1 VETRGGG
8 ASVGEHGFVD
18 FLFVGLI
25 VGLLT
30 LGAAA
35 APAVSDIALAD
46 ADPTK
51 ASSVDFTVTFDESV
65 TGVDTTDFVVDA
77 SGIAGASIGA
87 VSGGGTAWT
96 VSVGTGTG
104 DGTLSIDLTDDDS
117 IEDDLGNP
125 LGGTGAGNGDFTAGA
140 AYTVDKTPPSV
151 PTGLTPADG
160 AYLDTWSPT
169 LSWEPSS
176 DTGGSGLHSTNRYR
190 YDVDLEGADCKDD
203 YTLSTSYHPTL
214 SSEGVYTWRLYSRDN
229 AGNHSDWTDWHT
241 FTVDT
246 DKPDVTIDQAGGQ
259 VDPTNASPVM
269 FDVEF
274 DEPIDGATFM
284 DVDVSVGGSATTGA
298 VTVTEFASDDG
309 TTFRVEIIV
318 SVDGTVEP
326 TISAGGIEDL
336 AGNTNNAS
344 TSTDNSV
351 TYDTDPPG
359 LTSFELQSP
368 ATSPTNTDTLVF
380 RVTFDEAIA
389 NWELG
394 DFTVN
399 STSTAYVDMVTLV
412 SAGVFDVTVTGGDL
426 AGFNGTVGLDL
437 AGGQDIGDLAG
448 NPLPAGEPPTDE
460 TYTVDNEPPG
470 VAGVTENLSV
480 VADAD
485 AGDQTFTLTIGYDEP
500 MDTGVAPT
508 VSFPSALEDPSSTIA
523 FDPASGWTNDTT
535 YVARYDVVDAN
546 EEIDEVDVRVTGAR
560 DVAGNTQSQY
570 DEADVFSIDTLNP
583 WISSLTSTTA
593 NGYYNVGAAIDIT
606 MTFSEAVTI
615 VEAFPQLKVDL
626 DSGTTDVSLAI
637 PSGAASTNG
646 TYTVSAG
653 ENSCDLNVEGITVNG
668 SMRDA
673 AGNNLD
679 PTKITETM
687 SANNLADNKDITVD
701 TADPTIT
708 WVQGFPSGPQDMDAD
723 CSLEFPI
730 EVRVTDNCC
739 IDAGDVVVTP
749 SVTNA
754 SLKDDAITLTQT
766 AQNEVTVSGT
776 IVVHSLIGCPAAIEV
791 VIDATDC
798 AGNHNEWAAAAVVED
813 DIIPVIH
820 DLVVEEHVVVDNCC
834 EAEVAFSTYVT
845 DNCCIAPSGI
855 TITPT
860 NPTGN
865 LTIDFDQARDVTIT
879 QNGQGRVD
887 ISGVVPVRCVT
898 SCPAIV
904 QVTVEADDCCGN
916 SAVPVSSTA
925 SETDPNETGHVY
937 DETEPIPRDD
947 PRQDTVL
954 DESAAIDPLV
964 EVRLD
969 EFGVYR
975 LILREDT
982 PVRIDVVANDGDN
995 CSCEDCAHPFDPCG
1009 SCGACSGCC
1018 ATMTVHEIV
1027 VPPAHGTAT
1036 IEDGEGDCSGGSVI
1050 RFAPDHGYVGP
1061 DEFTYRTRDTCG
1073 NVSSVVATVYLETVP
1088 AAAMEDVY
1096 LTVCAE
1102 GSETFE
1108 LVGRDLWIDSNDP
1121 GRIPFV
1127 FEVVGAPAHGVLSG
1141 DLGDIKYTAQ
1151 GATTEALGTATIELT
1166 YTPAAGFTGH
1176 DSATIRF
1183 ADPFGGFTDAWV
1195 DVEVVACTA
1204 PPDGASPIPLAAGK
1218 VLSIV
1223 VPSTSASGVEAVTLV
1238 GADGTPVS
1246 GALNATWDETVGR
1259 FVLTL
1264 DGGPLTPGT
1273 YVLTIPLGNGETVE
1287 LTIEVCAPDL

>member
-1 VETRGGG
+1 METRGGG

-546 EEIDEVDVRVTGAR
+546 EEIEDIDLRVAGAR
-560 DVAGNTQSQY
+560 DAVGNTQIQH

-583 WISSLTSTTA
+583 TIAWIIDLPEEAQSIDDDGSLALPIEVLVTD
-593 NGYYNVGAAIDIT
+593 GGCIGAANVAVSVSDPPDVT
-606 MTFSEAVTI
+606 VAHALAKTQEGSSAVRMEGDVMVSALTDGEAAVTI
-615 VEAFPQLKVDL
+615 GVNAEDCCGN
-626 DSGTTDVSLAI
+626 S
-637 PSGAASTNG
+637 ASASDAVTVIDDALP
-646 TYTVSAG
+646 TVSG
-653 ENSCDLNVEGITVNG
+653 FTVAPDDG
-668 SMRDA
+668 RVDPACEEVVAVAAVVRD
-673 AGNNLD
+673 G
-679 PTKITETM
+679 
-687 SANNLADNKDITVD
+687 
-701 TADPTIT
+701 
-708 WVQGFPSGPQDMDAD
+708 
-723 CSLEFPI
+723 
-730 EVRVTDNCC
+730 CC
-739 IDAGDVVVTP
+739 IDAGSVIVTP
-749 SVTNA
+749 TVSHA
-754 SLKDDAITLTQT
+754 SLKGNDITVTQT
-766 AQNEVTVSGT
+766 AQNEATVAGT
-776 IVVHSLIGCPAAIEV
+776 IIMHELTGCPATIEV
-791 VIDATDC
+791 KIDATDC
-798 AGNHNEWAAAAVVED
+798 AGNRNVWTESAELDDGIAAVVRDLRVDRRVLVD
-813 DIIPVIH
+813 DCCEAIVTF
-820 DLVVEEHVVVDNCC
+820 DGYVEDNCC
-834 EAEVAFSTYVT
+834 VQPEGIAIKVT
-845 DNCCIAPSGI
+845 H
-855 TITPT
+855 PT
-860 NPTGN
+860 ENAAVT
-865 LTIDFDQARDVTIT
+865 FDQAVGVVFEQTSR
-879 QNGQGRVD
+879 NRVD
-887 ISGVVPVRCVT
+887 FSGEIRVRCLT

-904 QVTVEADDCCGN
+904 RVTVQAEDACGN
-916 SAVPVSSTA
+916 RAVPVASTA
-925 SETDPNETGHVY
+925 DGNDPNETGHVV
-937 DETEPIPRDD
+937 DNTAPIPRDD
-947 PRQDTVL
+947 PRQDTVT
-954 DESAAIDPLV
+954 DESAVIDPLV
-964 EVRLD
+964 EVRRD
-969 EFGVYR
+969 GFGVYR
-975 LILREDT
+975 FVLREDT
-982 PVRIDVVANDGDN
+982 PGRIDVLANDADN
-995 CSCEDCAHPFDPCG
+995 CSCADAPQLFAACGDCPD
-1009 SCGACSGCC
+1009 CC
-1018 ATMTVHEIV
+1018 AAMTVHEV
-1027 VPPAHGTAT
+1027 VTQPTHGTAT
-1036 IEDGEGDCSGGSVI
+1036 IEDGEGECSGGSVI
-1050 RFAPDHGYVGP
+1050 RFAPYHGYVGP
-1061 DEFTYRTRDTCG
+1061 DEFTYRTRDACG
-1073 NVSSVVATVYLETVP
+1073 NVSSGIATVYLEVIGRT
-1088 AAAMEDVY
+1088 AMEDVY
-1096 LTVCAE
+1096 VTARSGEPTVFTVRATDLWADADPGEIPLRFAIVNGPSHGVVAGDVTAITVAPASTTDVAREPVPTLEEIETAQITLTYTSAI
-1102 GSETFE
+1102 GY
-1108 LVGRDLWIDSNDP
+1108 VGRDAIAV
-1121 GRIPFV
+1121 R
-1127 FEVVGAPAHGVLSG
+1127 FE
-1141 DLGDIKYTAQ
+1141 
-1151 GATTEALGTATIELT
+1151 
-1166 YTPAAGFTGH
+1166 
-1176 DSATIRF
+1176 
-1183 ADPFGGFTDAWV
+1183 DPFGNRTTARVDIRVMGCVVSGADAP
-1195 DVEVVACTA
+1195 AIT
-1204 PPDGASPIPLAAGK
+1204 LAHGES
-1218 VLSIV
+1218 LPIV
-1223 VPSTSASGVEAVTLV
+1223 VPPTFGSGAEPAMLAA
-1238 GADGTPVS
+1238 ADGTPVLS
-1246 GALNATWDETVGR
+1246 ALTSTWNDAVGR
-1259 FVLTL
+1259 FVLTM
-1264 DGGPLTPGT
+1264 DGESVAPGT
-1273 YVLTIPLGNGETVE
+1273 YALTIPLGNEETVK
-1287 LTIEVCAPDL
+1287 LTVEVCVPDP

>member
-1 VETRGGG
+1 METRGGS
-8 ASVGEHGFVD
+8 ASVGERGFVGI
-18 FLFVGLI
+18 LFVGLI
-25 VGLLT
+25 VGLLS

-46 ADPTK
+46 VDPTNACTVK
-51 ASSVDFTVTFDESV
+51 FTVAFDESV
-65 TGVDTTDFVVDA
+65 TGVDTTDFVIDA
-77 SGIAGASIGA
+77 SGITGASIGA
-87 VSGGGTAWT
+87 VSGGGATWT

-104 DGTLSIDLTDDDS
+104 DGSLSIDLIDDDS
-117 IEDDLGNP
+117 IEDGSGNV
-125 LGGTGAGNGDFTAGA
+125 LGGIGTGNGDFTAGE

-151 PTGLTPADG
+151 PDGLDPADG
-160 AYLDTWSPT
+160 TYVDSRSPT
-169 LSWEPSS
+169 LSWDPST
-176 DTGGSGLHSTNRYR
+176 DTGGSGLRTTNRYR
-190 YDVDLEGADCKDD
+190 YDVNGPDPKTGYSNDED
-203 YTLSTSYHPTL
+203 YNPTF
-214 SSEGVYTWRLYSRDN
+214 SSDGVYTWRLYARDN
-229 AGNHSDWTDWHT
+229 AGNNSDYTDWHT

-246 DKPDVTIDQAGGQ
+246 DP
-259 VDPTNASPVM
+259 P
-269 FDVEF
+269 
-274 DEPIDGATFM
+274 
-284 DVDVSVGGSATTGA
+284 A
-298 VTVTEFASDDG
+298 V
-309 TTFRVEIIV
+309 
-318 SVDGTVEP
+318 
-326 TISAGGIEDL
+326 
-336 AGNTNNAS
+336 
-344 TSTDNSV
+344 
-351 TYDTDPPG
+351 
-359 LTSFELQSP
+359 TSFERGTP
-368 ATSPTNTDTLVF
+368 ATSPTNADRLVF
-380 RVTFDEAIA
+380 RVAFDEDVQNVSA
-389 NWELG
+389 G
-394 DFTVN
+394 DFTVHG
-399 STSTAYVDMVTLV
+399 SAATVTDVGQV
-412 SAGVFDVTVTGGDL
+412 SQTTYEVTVSGGDL
-426 AGFNGTVGLDL
+426 AGFDGTVGLDL
-437 AGGQDIGDLAG
+437 AGGQDVADPAG
-448 NPLPAGEPPTDE
+448 NALPAGEPPTDE
-460 TYTVDNEPPG
+460 TYTVDNAPPG
-470 VAGVTENLSV
+470 VTGVTENLSI

-485 AGDQTFTLTIGYDEP
+485 AGDQTFTLTIGFDEA
-500 MDTGVAPT
+500 MDTGAAPT
-508 VSFPSALEDPSSTIA
+508 VAFPKAGEDPSSTIA
-523 FDPASGWTNDTT
+523 LDPASDWTSGTT

-546 EEIDEVDVRVTGAR
+546 DEIDEVDVRVTGAR